1 MAPTRSW
8 VKEPWKAGEGASG
21 KSEAARVSAPGL
33 DSAEKR
39 EPAADRGGSESV
51 GSSGGAGGRR
61 APLPPPSC
69 AAMGEGGRGPA
80 RSVFWGNFLPGVAV

>member
-1 MAPTRSW
+1 M
-8 VKEPWKAGEGASG
+8 KEPWKAGEGASG

-39 EPAADRGGSESV
+39 EPAADRGAARAW
-51 GSSGGAGGRR
+51 GAAAARAGGGRR
-61 APLPPPSC
+61 SPPSC